1 MKNLVF
7 LVLLVLVFF
16 SCQDKKKEARPHVEN
31 WTEREVTYA
40 LPDSLE
46 RGISYLS
53 VYPQIYSESE
63 KRIVNL
69 TATISMRNTSTVD
82 TLIIDKIDYYN
93 TKGDCIRSY
102 LQHSVYILPMET
114 IQIII
119 NHNDNIGG
127 TGANVIFEWKKR
139 TELADPLFE
148 AVMISTYG
156 QIGLAFI
163 TSGIRTD

>member
-1 MKNLVF
+1 MKNLLY

-16 SCQDKKKEARPHVEN
+16 SCQNKEKETSLLVEN
-31 WTEREVTYA
+31 WAERQVTYA

-46 RGISYLS
+46 RGMSYLS

-82 TLIIDKIDYYN
+82 TLFVDKIDYYN
-93 TKGDCIRSY
+93 TSGDCIRSY
-102 LQHSVYILPMET
+102 LQHSIYILPMET
-114 IQIII
+114 VQIII
-119 NHNDNIGG
+119 NHNDNLGG
-127 TGANVIFEWKKR
+127 TGANVIFEWNKR
-139 TELADPLFE
+139 TEIADPLFE

-156 QIGLAFI
+156 QIGLAFV
-163 TSGIRTD
+163 TSGIRTQ